1 MFFFILGKINFSE
14 IAKKKYITLFLDYF
28 KLGPQFFI
36 FIYFIL
42 NHYFYFYFQ
51 FHLLK
56 FDFILFLYQF

>member
-1 MFFFILGKINFSE
+1 M
-14 IAKKKYITLFLDYF
+14 LFLDYF

-42 NHYFYFYFQ
+42 NHYFYFQ

-56 FDFILFLYQF
+56 FDLILFLYQF